1 MPVRPWRAW
10 AFGLERLS
18 PKYTLHLQDEIWEF
32 RLKGK
37 DGIARAL
44 YVTAQGKRIVVVR
57 VAGVHQEN
65 AKDAAQRNQGGPEA
79 GE

>member
-1 MPVRPWRAW
+1 MLIR

-18 PKYTLHLQDEIWEF
+18 PKYTLHLQDEIW
-32 RLKGK
+32 KGK

-57 VAGVHQEN
+57 GFTKQTQKTPRNEIKVALKL
-65 AKDAAQRNQGGPEA
+65 AKEVT
-79 GE
+79 